1 MTHNADETSSNIHER
16 QPLIILGNDSKKW
29 LNKTFDFNYR
39 KKIDM
44 DYYEVSTKVNSPEN
58 NTKENI
64 NPLEIV

>member
-1 MTHNADETSSNIHER
+1 
-16 QPLIILGNDSKKW
+16 PLIILGNDSKKW